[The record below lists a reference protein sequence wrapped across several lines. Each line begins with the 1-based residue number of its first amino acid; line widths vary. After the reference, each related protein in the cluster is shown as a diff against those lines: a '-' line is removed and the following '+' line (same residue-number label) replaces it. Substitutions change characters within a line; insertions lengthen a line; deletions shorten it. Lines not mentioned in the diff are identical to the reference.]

1 MFEKAGVNISVVYG
15 EMHED
20 QIKSM
25 KSRGKDV
32 SLEGK
37 NTFFAT
43 GKIFSCEWDVLY
55 LDNFEQKLRH

>member
-43 GKIFSCEWDVLY
+43 GKFVSLEGKNTFCNW
-55 LDNFEQKLRH
+55 

>member
-43 GKIFSCEWDVLY
+43 GKFVSSEGKNINILQLVSSS
-55 LDNFEQKLRH
+55 R